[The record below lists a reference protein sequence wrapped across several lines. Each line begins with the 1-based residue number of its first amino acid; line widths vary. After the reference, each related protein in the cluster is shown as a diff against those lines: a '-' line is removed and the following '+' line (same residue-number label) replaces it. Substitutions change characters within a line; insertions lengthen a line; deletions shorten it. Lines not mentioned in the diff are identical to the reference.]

1 MMNSTH
7 KEGEIIFVKWEY
19 VGIKRPVK
27 RNELYESYGHVC
39 IARGCIDKPHEIL
52 HERKGR

>member
-1 MMNSTH
+1 MNSTH

-39 IARGCIDKPHEIL
+39 IARGYIDKPHEIL
-52 HERKGR
+52 RERKGR